1 MLPATRASSSVAA
14 SMALAALSALV
25 ANGPVLPESGFCF
38 TAFETYKTVDEC
50 QANSSTFAVNMQGYQ
65 VRFARLCSRLAI
77 FAFRR
82 FYRKDRKGFAKVR
95 KGKLSSRIRAVTKEG
110 WPRWL

>member
-65 VRFARLCSRLAI
+65 VRLRDFAPGLRSLRFGGFTAKIAKDSQRSGKENLAPE
-77 FAFRR
+77 
-82 FYRKDRKGFAKVR
+82 
-95 KGKLSSRIRAVTKEG
+95 LE
-110 WPRWL
+110 P